1 MHTTTT
7 SFEYVFIACRS
18 NLMQMRT
25 QHKDL
30 FQEKHGVKL
39 GFMSG
44 FVKVATLLI
53 YLL

>member
-1 MHTTTT
+1 
-7 SFEYVFIACRS
+7 
-18 NLMQMRT
+18 MQMRT

-44 FVKVATLLI
+44 FVKVAQVHTLLL